1 MTRAPSLSFIVRVY
15 AGEDGP
21 SEIRGEIE
29 HIGTGEKR
37 LFLDQGALLS
47 LIDGW
52 REELRATT

>member
-1 MTRAPSLSFIVRVY
+1 MTRAPSVSFIVRVY
-15 AGEDGP
+15 TGEDGQ

-37 LFLDQGALLS
+37 LFLDHGALLS

-52 REELRATT
+52 RQELRAAT